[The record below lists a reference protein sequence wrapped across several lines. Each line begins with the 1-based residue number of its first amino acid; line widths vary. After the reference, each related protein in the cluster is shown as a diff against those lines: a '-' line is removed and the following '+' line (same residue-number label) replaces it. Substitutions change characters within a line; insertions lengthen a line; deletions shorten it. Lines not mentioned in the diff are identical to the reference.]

1 MLKLMGFV
9 LTLASVIGGYYY
21 GEGALNA
28 LWQPAFI
35 LIVLGG
41 SIGAFFSS
49 TPQDVLSLTAHY
61 LSRALFWRRRNRDD
75 YERLLVLLHE
85 LFQITRKEGR
95 RQLEDHIE
103 EPHKSKVFQ
112 QSGLLN
118 STRLVTYICDNLR
131 ITMLGKT
138 TPQELEAM
146 LEAELVAF
154 ETEQMQSVLALKRAA
169 EAAPG
174 FGIVA
179 SVLGVI
185 IAMSSIDGP
194 VAVLGAAIA
203 GSMVGTMLGML
214 LSYGILTPMVNLVT
228 HAIKDEVMLFE
239 CVKASLVSNSGGGY
253 PLVSVD
259 SGRRMLY
266 SGVQPSFVEL
276 ERKLQRVNA

>member
-9 LTLASVIGGYYY
+9 LTLASVIGGYYF
-21 GEGALNA
+21 GNGALNA

-49 TPQDVLSLTAHY
+49 TPQDVLSLTGHY
-61 LSRALFWRRRNRDD
+61 LSRALFRRRRNRDD
-75 YERLLVLLHE
+75 YERLLVLLHD

-95 RQLEDHIE
+95 RQLEEHIE
-103 EPHKSKVFQ
+103 EPHRSKVFQ
-112 QSGLLN
+112 QSGLL
-118 STRLVTYICDNLR
+118 SSARLVTYLCDNLR
-131 ITMLGKT
+131 ITVLGKT
-138 TPQELEAM
+138 TPQELEVM
-146 LEAELVAF
+146 LEAELAAF

-185 IAMSSIDGP
+185 IAMGSIDGHIT
-194 VAVLGAAIA
+194 VLGAAIA

-214 LSYGILTPMVNLVT
+214 LSYGVLTPMVNLVT

-239 CVKASLVSNSGGGY
+239 CVKASLMANSSGGY

-276 ERKLQRVNA
+276 ERKLLQARA